1 MPTVLEL
8 LTLTSDY
15 LGKRGIESPRLNAEL
30 LLSHVLK
37 CKRLNLYLSFDRPLS
52 DNEVNEYRELIKR
65 RKDREP
71 LQYILG
77 EVEFY
82 GLPIRVN
89 NSVLIPRPET
99 EILVETLIKDNN
111 NLLSVTIL
119 DIGTGSGCIAVA
131 LAKNISGS
139 AVKGIDISEGALKV
153 AQSNALLNG
162 VDNVNFQKV
171 DILNE
176 MPDGIYDI
184 VVSNP
189 PYIPLEEYPELE
201 PELKAYEPKM
211 SLTDYGDGVLF
222 YKSIC
227 QKCTSLLKPEGKV
240 YFELGQGLDSKV
252 NNIMLQH
259 GFEDIKFVKDYQN
272 INRVISGIKK

>member
-119 DIGTGSGCIAVA
+119 DIGTGSGWSASSCSSSRFRCSGGTRAARSRLLAV
-131 LAKNISGS
+131 
-139 AVKGIDISEGALKV
+139 
-153 AQSNALLNG
+153 
-162 VDNVNFQKV
+162 
-171 DILNE
+171 
-176 MPDGIYDI
+176 
-184 VVSNP
+184 
-189 PYIPLEEYPELE
+189 
-201 PELKAYEPKM
+201 
-211 SLTDYGDGVLF
+211 
-222 YKSIC
+222 
-227 QKCTSLLKPEGKV
+227 
-240 YFELGQGLDSKV
+240 
-252 NNIMLQH
+252 
-259 GFEDIKFVKDYQN
+259 
-272 INRVISGIKK
+272 